1 MNKKVN
7 FKELAKKA
15 IRKAFEEEEYST
27 LCIDSQLIG
36 LTSDSDIESFYNTEG
51 EFREF
56 LNTRCPFFKGIDV
69 KANLSILLK
78 ALEDAYTEKYKNL
91 EKENLKPT
99 QVAFIIFGMETFHS
113 CTWVINDLTERMKNF
128 PIGTYLVAQLYVL
141 PAIHDSILEPT
152 LFIEYCKELN
162 KAF

>member
-7 FKELAKKA
+7 YKELAEKA
-15 IRKAFEEEEYST
+15 IRKAFGEEEYST

-36 LTSDSDIESFYNTEG
+36 LTSDSDIENFYNTED

-56 LNTRCPFFKGIDV
+56 LNTRCPFFKEIDV
-69 KANLSILLK
+69 KANLPILLK
-78 ALEDAYTEKYKNL
+78 ALKDAYTKKYKNL

-99 QVAFIIFGMETFHS
+99 QVAFIIFGMETFYS
-113 CTWVINDLTERMKNF
+113 CDWVINDLTERMKNF
-128 PIGTYLVAQLYVL
+128 PMGTYLVAQLYVL
-141 PAIHDSILEPT
+141 PTVYDSILEPA
-152 LFIEYCKELN
+152 LFIDYCKELN

>member
-7 FKELAKKA
+7 FKELAEKA

-36 LTSDSDIESFYNTEG
+36 LTSDSDIENFYNTED

-56 LNTRCPFFKGIDV
+56 LNTRCPFFKEIDV
-69 KANLSILLK
+69 KANLPILLK
-78 ALEDAYTEKYKNL
+78 ALKDAYTKKYKNL

-99 QVAFIIFGMETFHS
+99 QVAFIIFGMETFYS
-113 CTWVINDLTERMKNF
+113 CDWVINDLTERMKNF
-128 PIGTYLVAQLYVL
+128 PMGTYLVAQLYVL
-141 PAIHDSILEPT
+141 PTVYDSILEPA
-152 LFIEYCKELN
+152 LFIDYCKELN

>member
-56 LNTRCPFFKGIDV
+56 LNTRCPFFKEIDV
-69 KANLSILLK
+69 KANLS
-78 ALEDAYTEKYKNL
+78 NL

>member
-7 FKELAKKA
+7 FKELAEKA

-36 LTSDSDIESFYNTEG
+36 LTSDSDIENFYNTED

-56 LNTRCPFFKGIDV
+56 LNTRCPFFKEIDV
-69 KANLSILLK
+69 KANLPILLK
-78 ALEDAYTEKYKNL
+78 ALEEAYTEKYKDL

-99 QVAFIIFGMETFHS
+99 QVAFIIFGMETFNS
-113 CTWVINDLTERMKNF
+113 CTWVINDLMERMKNF
-128 PIGTYLVAQLYVL
+128 PMGTYLVAQLYVL

>member
-56 LNTRCPFFKGIDV
+56 LNTRCPFFKEIDV

-99 QVAFIIFGMETFHS
+99 QVAFTIWGMETFYS
-113 CTWVINDLTERMKNF
+113 CTWIINDLQERMKNF
-128 PIGTYLVAQLYVL
+128 SMGTYLVAQLYVI
-141 PAIHDSILEPT
+141 PAVHNCILKPRI
-152 LFIEYCKELN
+152 FIEYCKEQN

>member
-7 FKELAKKA
+7 FKELAEKA
-15 IRKAFEEEEYST
+15 IQKAFEEEEYST

-36 LTSDSDIESFYNTEG
+36 LTSDSDIENFYNTED

-56 LNTRCPFFKGIDV
+56 LNTRCPFFKEIDV
-69 KANLSILLK
+69 KANLPILLK
-78 ALEDAYTEKYKNL
+78 ALKDAYTEKYKNL

-99 QVAFIIFGMETFHS
+99 QVAFIIFGTETFYS
-113 CTWVINDLTERMKNF
+113 CDWVINDLTERMKNF
-128 PIGTYLVAQLYVL
+128 PMGTYLVAQLYVL
-141 PAIHDSILEPT
+141 PAVYDNILEPI

>member
-7 FKELAKKA
+7 FKELAGKA

-36 LTSDSDIESFYNTEG
+36 LTSDSDIENFYNTED

-56 LNTRCPFFKGIDV
+56 LNIRCPFFKEIDA
-69 KANLSILLK
+69 KANLPILLK
-78 ALEDAYTEKYKNL
+78 ALKTVYTERYQNL
-91 EKENLKPT
+91 EKEFLKPT
-99 QVAFIIFGMETFHS
+99 QVAFIFLTMDTFFS
-113 CTWVINDLTERMKNF
+113 ETWVINDLKERMNNF
-128 PIGTYLVAQLYVL
+128 PVGTYLVAQLYVN
-141 PAIHDSILEPT
+141 IYDQFLEPEP
-152 LFIEYCKELN
+152 FMRYCKELN

>member
-7 FKELAKKA
+7 FKELAEKA

-36 LTSDSDIESFYNTEG
+36 LTSDSDIENFYNAED

-56 LNTRCPFFKGIDV
+56 LNTRCPFFKEIDV
-69 KANLSILLK
+69 KANLPILLK
-78 ALEDAYTEKYKNL
+78 ALENAYTEKYKNL

-113 CTWVINDLTERMKNF
+113 CL
-128 PIGTYLVAQLYVL
+128 L
-141 PAIHDSILEPT
+141 P
-152 LFIEYCKELN
+152 K
-162 KAF
+162 